1 MEGVEPEGVGPEDEA
16 EGVEPIDEEAEP
28 GVDGGREVSRQRSW
42 QSVLRSVIAERVKV
56 LSWSRPSRFC
66 STRTSTSLSHSYNKK
81 EEKNNVCYNQ
91 SKKTIE
97 HIVCIANR
105 LMSINSWLSV
115 TRIFTMVYVQVL

>member
-1 MEGVEPEGVGPEDEA
+1 MGPEDEA
-16 EGVEPIDEEAEP
+16 EGVEPIDEEAEL

-42 QSVLRSVIAERVKV
+42 QSVLRSVIAERVNV

-115 TRIFTMVYVQVL
+115 THIFTMVYVQVL